1 MAQATPPT
9 ETFGDF
15 LKLVRLYCGLESQQL
30 AAHARVSNATI
41 TYYEQGRG
49 TPNPRNLERLTQ
61 SLQERLDAK
70 LAAQGQ
76 GPVDLWPYTLHLWL
90 VHGGANPSP
99 TPERPPL
106 PRQER
111 QSRPAAP
118 ETAQPAGAGRTGCT
132 GVGRDLPARDQTP
145 HRRTD
150 RGSGRVGRCG
160 RAGGDGWLRDYP
172 RPESRRELFC
182 NE

>member
-15 LKLVRLYCGLESQQL
+15 LKMVRLYCGLESQQL

-49 TPNPRNLERLTQ
+49 TPNPRNLERLTR
-61 SLQERLDAK
+61 SLQQRLNAK

-76 GPVDLWPYTLHLWL
+76 EPVDLWPYTLHLWL
-90 VHGGANPSP
+90 VHGGANPTP

-106 PRQER
+106 PRQEQLPSAER
-111 QSRPAAP
+111 AAIALVHDYWGDVP
-118 ETAQPAGAGRTGCT
+118 QKCTVIGETSSHYRVRWEEDVPGSKLKKGDTSL
-132 GVGRDLPARDQTP
+132 LPKVAVEFTEEQ
-145 HRRTD
+145 
-150 RGSGRVGRCG
+150 
-160 RAGGDGWLRDYP
+160 
-172 RPESRRELFC
+172 
-182 NE
+182 